1 MQIAIDA
8 RYLRASERE
17 VLPSGGIGRYVH
29 HLVTELLALDAKL
42 RLLLVVPAGNRRP
55 IVIGRDAERVREH
68 AISAPPQSLR
78 TLLSFARAIDLR
90 GVDVLHCPANVLP
103 FGLRHPAVTTIHDL
117 MWLDEPALCAS
128 SRLKRL
134 VTGSYY
140 RAGITQAAERSAQV
154 LTVSAASQQALL
166 ARFPDLAARVTV
178 TPHGLDGFFSPV
190 ELSEAEAVSS
200 DIVPAG
206 TPFVLCVGQGSPY
219 KNHRR
224 ALLAFAEAFAGE
236 PEVKLVLVRRFTR
249 ADRELSELLA
259 RPELRG
265 RVLSLPEIAEPALR
279 ALYARASVFL
289 FPSLCEGFGMPLL
302 EAMACGC
309 PVLTADFGAMAEV
322 SGDAA
327 LGVDTRSIDAI
338 ADGLRRLHGSPELRT
353 TLRARGL
360 LRVRSFTWRNTAERT
375 LAVYRRA
382 AGNLD

>member
-42 RLLLVVPAGNRRP
+42 RLLLVVPTGNRRP
-55 IVIGRDAERVREH
+55 IVIGPNAKRVSEQ
-68 AISAPPQSLR
+68 ATSAPPQSLR
-78 TLLSFARAIDLR
+78 TLFDFARAIDLR

-103 FGLRHPAVTTIHDL
+103 FGLQRPAVTTIHDL

-140 RAGITQAAERSAQV
+140 RAGITHAAERSTQV

-166 ARFPDLAARVTV
+166 ARFPKLASRVTV

-190 ELSEAEAVSS
+190 QLSEAEAASS

-206 TPFVLCVGQGSPY
+206 TSFVLCVGQGSPY

-224 ALLAFAEAFAGE
+224 ALLAFAQAFAGQ

-249 ADRELSELLA
+249 ADRELSALLA
-259 RPELRG
+259 RPDLRG
-265 RVLSLPEIAEPALR
+265 RVVSLPEIAEPALR

-338 ADGLRRLHGSPELRT
+338 ADGLRRLHGDPELRT

-360 LRVRSFTWRNTAERT
+360 LRARAFTWQSTAERT
-375 LAVYRRA
+375 LSVYRRA
-382 AGNLD
+382 AGSLD